1 MVTGAAGDGIGVAT
15 TGDGPVAGTVVTGNL
30 VFGSTGDGIHI
41 AAPATT
47 VMRNV
52 TVRNTG
58 YGIEATAGVH
68 DGGGN
73 VTAANGPPAQCVNV
87 RCLPR
92 QGQPGRAPY
101 PRGVVRRAVAA
112 IFESATARL
121 AALSRTSSRAAR
133 RSSVDTIARGSRYP
147 HRASRTV
154 AQRRP
159 AARRS
164 WPASAAPTA
173 RPRPP

>member
-1 MVTGAAGDGIGVAT
+1 MRLRHFHDFQRHRGSDRDSNLDNNLAQEVLV
-15 TGDGPVAGTVVTGNL
+15 PVVTGNL

-41 AAPATT
+41 AAPTT

-73 VTAANGPPAQCVNV
+73 VAAANGPPAQCVNV

-92 QGQPGRAPY
+92 
-101 PRGVVRRAVAA
+101 
-112 IFESATARL
+112 
-121 AALSRTSSRAAR
+121 
-133 RSSVDTIARGSRYP
+133 
-147 HRASRTV
+147 
-154 AQRRP
+154 
-159 AARRS
+159 
-164 WPASAAPTA
+164 
-173 RPRPP
+173 

>member
-1 MVTGAAGDGIGVAT
+1 MSVRLIFRVVDDLLRSGALGCGGDCGGYGISLEAGQDNVIEGNSVSRTTTDGIRVASFIPELPTTGNRVTGAAGDGIGVAT

-52 TVRNTG
+52 TVRSTG

-73 VTAANGPPAQCVNV
+73 VAAANGPPARCVNV
-87 RCLPR
+87 RCLP
-92 QGQPGRAPY
+92 
-101 PRGVVRRAVAA
+101 
-112 IFESATARL
+112 
-121 AALSRTSSRAAR
+121 
-133 RSSVDTIARGSRYP
+133 
-147 HRASRTV
+147 
-154 AQRRP
+154 
-159 AARRS
+159 
-164 WPASAAPTA
+164 
-173 RPRPP
+173 